1 MSKLEKA
8 KKSLLV
14 SIAIKIVVF
23 LGFCLV
29 LQVLWNYLHFKNVL
43 WTDLSYVEAVAF
55 KIMTEIVL
63 LAAKK

>member
-8 KKSLLV
+8 KKSLSV
-14 SIAIKIVVF
+14 GIAIKIVVF

-29 LQVLWNYLHFKNVL
+29 FQILWNYLHFKNIL
-43 WTDLSYVEAVAF
+43 WTDLSFVEAVAF